1 MSKNSISDVATLA
14 GVSIATVSRTFAHP
28 DKVTPATRAKVTQ
41 AAEQLDFTVSRT
53 AGVLKSGKS
62 YRIALL
68 IGSSRI
74 EWFSACII
82 EGLNAT
88 LHAAGY
94 DLVIY
99 SVDGIEQRKTFF
111 KELPLRGNT
120 DAVIVSSFD
129 ISNNEAEQLQR
140 IKVPIVGIN
149 CVASK
154 ILSAAISIDD
164 AAGIKLAVRHLTTLG
179 HKRLLYVYEHFN
191 SPLRFSSSRRIT
203 SFETICND
211 TPGVQGKILPID
223 FGDNPLDSTIS
234 ELFSSS
240 NPPTALCFH
249 QDSTAI
255 PFLFRLQK
263 LGIRVPEDLSIIGFD
278 NSTFAEAVGLTT
290 IRQNPCLMAQQAANI
305 ALALINEQPI
315 TRRHITAPLQLLIR
329 NSTGPAPDITSAN

>member
-99 SVDGIEQRKTFF
+99 SVDGI
-111 KELPLRGNT
+111 
-120 DAVIVSSFD
+120 
-129 ISNNEAEQLQR
+129 
-140 IKVPIVGIN
+140 
-149 CVASK
+149 C
-154 ILSAAISIDD
+154 
-164 AAGIKLAVRHLTTLG
+164 
-179 HKRLLYVYEHFN
+179 LLYT
-191 SPLRFSSSRRIT
+191 SPSPR
-203 SFETICND
+203 
-211 TPGVQGKILPID
+211 
-223 FGDNPLDSTIS
+223 DS
-234 ELFSSS
+234 
-240 NPPTALCFH
+240 
-249 QDSTAI
+249 
-255 PFLFRLQK
+255 
-263 LGIRVPEDLSIIGFD
+263 
-278 NSTFAEAVGLTT
+278 
-290 IRQNPCLMAQQAANI
+290 
-305 ALALINEQPI
+305 
-315 TRRHITAPLQLLIR
+315 
-329 NSTGPAPDITSAN
+329 